1 MVRQKALHRSSF
13 RQADM
18 VVEDRGVNS
27 AYATAKKLGLD
38 EDQITEI
45 GFKLTDTKYR
55 TVAENN
61 MLVGLQRRLTEL
73 KESKVSQRLEL
84 KLVKRFGIEK
94 LTK

>member
-1 MVRQKALHRSSF
+1 MARQKALHRSSF

-18 VVEDRGVNS
+18 TVEERGVSS
-27 AYATAKKLGLD
+27 AYATVKSMGLS
-38 EDQITEI
+38 EGQITEL
-45 GFKLTDTKYR
+45 GFKLSDTKYR

-61 MLVGLQRRLTEL
+61 MLVGLQRRLTEMRQ
-73 KESKVSQRLEL
+73 SKVSQKLNL

>member
-1 MVRQKALHRSSF
+1 MVKQKALHRSSF

-18 VVEDRGVNS
+18 TVEERGVSS
-27 AYATAKKLGLD
+27 AYATVKKLGLN
-38 EDQITEI
+38 ESQITEL
-45 GFKLTDTKYR
+45 GFKLSDTKYR

-73 KESKVSQRLEL
+73 RESKVSQRLDL

-94 LTK
+94 LTR